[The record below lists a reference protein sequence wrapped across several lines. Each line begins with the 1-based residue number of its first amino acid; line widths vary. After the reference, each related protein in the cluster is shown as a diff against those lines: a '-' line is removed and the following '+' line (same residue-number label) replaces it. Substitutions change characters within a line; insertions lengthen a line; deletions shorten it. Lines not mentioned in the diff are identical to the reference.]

1 MNHAIHF
8 LNSQTDG
15 RTSFLA
21 VSIIDASQA
30 CAVLLQMTFPS
41 LYPTARP
48 TISVTQLL
56 GRASAFNLFK
66 IRNVR
71 AIATDIRLTRKPVK
85 WQAFLC
91 RFLFKVYLL

>member
-1 MNHAIHF
+1 MLRLRNDA
-8 LNSQTDG
+8 NSQTDG

-21 VSIIDASQA
+21 VSVIPSTSDSSQA

-56 GRASAFNLFK
+56 GRASVFSVFK

-71 AIATDIRLTRKPVK
+71 AMTVSIKH
-85 WQAFLC
+85 
-91 RFLFKVYLL
+91 